1 MTLTKKAMYKV
12 ITIENGEHKFYGE
25 WADKNIA
32 EKKALALWFGSNIKA
47 YVVETEELPTLA

>member
-12 ITIENGEHKFYGE
+12 MTIENGEHKFYGE

-32 EKKALALWFGSNIKA
+32 EKNALALWFGKNIRA
-47 YVVETEELPTLA
+47 YVVEAEELPATA